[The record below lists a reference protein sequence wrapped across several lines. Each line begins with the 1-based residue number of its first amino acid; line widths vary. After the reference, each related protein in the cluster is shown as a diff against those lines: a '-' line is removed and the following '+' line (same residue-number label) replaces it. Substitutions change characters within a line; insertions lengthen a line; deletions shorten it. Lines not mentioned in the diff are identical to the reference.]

1 MKKGI
6 HPEYKMSTVHCACGN
21 TFETRATV
29 DKINVE
35 ICSNCHPYFTGKQNL
50 VDTAGRIEK
59 YMEKYNKFL
68 RNITELIE
76 KGLFTS
82 RDLKKEVENAL
93 KFKVEN
99 IANRLNLVTREEFE
113 VQKKRIEKLQK
124 NLIKLKTKKGNSR
137 INKKIRKVK
146 KL

>member
-1 MKKGI
+1 
-6 HPEYKMSTVHCACGN
+6 
-21 TFETRATV
+21 
-29 DKINVE
+29 
-35 ICSNCHPYFTGKQNL
+35 
-50 VDTAGRIEK
+50 
-59 YMEKYNKFL
+59 MEKYNKFL

-82 RDLKKEVENAL
+82 RDLKKEIENAL

-99 IANRLNLVTREEFE
+99 IANRLNLVSREEFE

-124 NLIKLKTKKGNSR
+124 DLIKLKTQKGNSR

-146 KL
+146 KLLP

>member
-1 MKKGI
+1 
-6 HPEYKMSTVHCACGN
+6 
-21 TFETRATV
+21 
-29 DKINVE
+29 
-35 ICSNCHPYFTGKQNL
+35 
-50 VDTAGRIEK
+50 
-59 YMEKYNKFL
+59 MEKYNKFL

-82 RDLKKEVENAL
+82 RDLKKEIENTL

-99 IANRLNLVTREEFE
+99 IANRLNLVSREEFE

-124 NLIKLKTKKGNSR
+124 DLIKLKTQKGNSR

>member
-1 MKKGI
+1 
-6 HPEYKMSTVHCACGN
+6 
-21 TFETRATV
+21 
-29 DKINVE
+29 
-35 ICSNCHPYFTGKQNL
+35 
-50 VDTAGRIEK
+50 
-59 YMEKYNKFL
+59 MEKYNKFL

-76 KGLFTS
+76 KSLFTS

>member
-1 MKKGI
+1 
-6 HPEYKMSTVHCACGN
+6 
-21 TFETRATV
+21 
-29 DKINVE
+29 
-35 ICSNCHPYFTGKQNL
+35 
-50 VDTAGRIEK
+50 
-59 YMEKYNKFL
+59 MEKYNKFL

-82 RDLKKEVENAL
+82 KDLKKEVEDAL

-99 IANRLNLVTREEFE
+99 IANRLNLVSREEFE

-124 NLIKLKTKKGNSR
+124 DLIKLKTKKRNDR
-137 INKKIRKVK
+137 INKKIKKAK